1 MDESMIW
8 VAGASLGIC
17 GVALSVFWCVWL
29 RKGEYQMPT
38 TLQGEDQ
45 PPDPENPY
53 ASMERNLFRFCHKM
67 GRYLYF
73 ANEEVLRKDLGFEQ
87 MLYIVFMRR
96 FSMFFLAVGVLISLT
111 IFVWAR
117 LTTSNTQ
124 LIVKRLVGSRDLTLT
139 NQDFNTFISCVYTV
153 VLTLWLFHMRRMMTS
168 RLVANVQRSENNES
182 QHKHDIWFQIRTI
195 KFFGLQPQDVKGK
208 GLRALIEVLLK
219 LKRID
224 GRLVKHLM
232 LPYMEK
238 RIKFET
244 EISDINENF
253 DCEAYESKGKCGR
266 CLYAMYLWVTQVQ
279 EEGALQPRG

>member
-8 VAGASLGIC
+8 VGCASLGIC
-17 GVALSVFWCVWL
+17 GLALSVFWCVWL

-38 TLQGEDQ
+38 TLQGQDT
-45 PPDPENPY
+45 PTDPENPY
-53 ASMERNLFRFCHKM
+53 TTMERNLFRFCHKM

-96 FSMFFLAVGVLISLT
+96 FSMFFLAVGVIISLT

-139 NQDFNTFISCVYTV
+139 NQDFNTFTSCVYTT
-153 VLTLWLFHMRRMMTS
+153 VLTLWLFHMRRMMAS
-168 RLVANVQRSENNES
+168 RLVANVQRSENNDS
-182 QHKHDIWFQIRTI
+182 HHKHDIWFQIRTV
-195 KFFGLQPQDVKGK
+195 KFFGLQPEDVKGK
-208 GLRALIEVLLK
+208 GLRALVEVLLK
-219 LKRID
+219 LKRVD
-224 GRLVKHLM
+224 GKMVKHLM

-238 RIKFET
+238 RIKFES
-244 EISDINENF
+244 EISDILENF
-253 DCEAYESKGKCGR
+253 DCDAFDRKGKCGR
-266 CLYAMYLWVTQVQ
+266 CVYAMYPRLMQVQ
-279 EEGALQPRG
+279 EEGPL